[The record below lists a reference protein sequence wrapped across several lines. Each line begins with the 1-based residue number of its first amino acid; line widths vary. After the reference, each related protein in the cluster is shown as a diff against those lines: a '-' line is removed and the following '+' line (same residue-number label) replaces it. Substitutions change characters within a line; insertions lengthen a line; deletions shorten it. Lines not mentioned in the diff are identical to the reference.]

1 MTTCVSV
8 QWLGAVIRIMQRNMS
23 IVKWLFTDTKKKWRN
38 AKWNRVIVR
47 STSKTNN
54 PKIPEKS
61 ISMYDLLLKQRE
73 CCEINK
79 KLSRKCLLMCI
90 NLLWV
95 NTRFIEIQTD
105 WFDDLMWYSHRKNK
119 SKKKWM
125 SSLSASVHHSQQK
138 KRGGKKML
146 RFGLENTLSI
156 VCVCVHKHGNS
167 IVQIIDTSRFTK
179 AKFKFACPNAN
190 SMQNI

>member
-119 SKKKWM
+119 SKKMNEQLVGKC
-125 SSLSASVHHSQQK
+125 ASFTTKKKGRQK
-138 KRGGKKML
+138 DAEVWTWKH
-146 RFGLENTLSI
+146 TQYS
-156 VCVCVHKHGNS
+156 VCVCAQAWKFHSPNNRYES
-167 IVQIIDTSRFTK
+167 IH
-179 AKFKFACPNAN
+179 
-190 SMQNI
+190 